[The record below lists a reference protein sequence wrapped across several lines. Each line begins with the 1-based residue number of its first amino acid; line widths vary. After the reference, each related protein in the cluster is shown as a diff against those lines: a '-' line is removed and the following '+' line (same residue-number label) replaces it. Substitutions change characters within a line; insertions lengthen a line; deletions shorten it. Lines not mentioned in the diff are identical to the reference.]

1 VNCRFRW
8 LIVVLFCLILVGCG
22 RDDSRKERKTLVFCS
37 DVDVTNI
44 NPYAASNLSEPSI
57 IEALFEG
64 LVAPDPATYQP
75 LPGVAD
81 RWSISENGKIYE
93 FHLRDNAR
101 WSNGDMIVAED
112 FVFTVNRALSL
123 KPSSPS
129 VELFFPIRNA
139 EKFYRR
145 QIKNF
150 NEVGI
155 HAIGK
160 HTLRIELERPLNSFI
175 YIVMQ
180 PCWYPL
186 NEEVCES
193 ISRYND
199 WNDFFFNIISN
210 GPFMV
215 IDRKAND
222 SVILE
227 KNPYYWDYEAVKLDE
242 IKFIVG
248 SNIIQSFNEFR
259 NGAINICAYNPQNSH
274 YSSDLIDKD
283 CIKSEIHFGC
293 FYLLLNTKKKPLD
306 DKRVRRA
313 LAIAIRRKA
322 LLDLLSMEE
331 VSAAYGLIPTFEPDY
346 KASNM
351 FEENPV
357 RAQELLAVAGYN
369 NGEDFPKIQLICS
382 GSKWQNIVC
391 TFIKD
396 ELKNALNIEVNID
409 YVKRDEFLAMRREGN
424 FDICCGDWY
433 GDYPD
438 PERFLR
444 LFSGKDQRDYYG
456 WHSDEYDKLLDVAYY
471 VRDDRERFM
480 LLKDAERLLMECMPV
495 IPLYFDSSL
504 YLIRKNIKG
513 WDSGLLIHQWKIIDV
528 EKQ

>member
-1 VNCRFRW
+1 M
-8 LIVVLFCLILVGCG
+8 VLFCLILVGCG
-22 RDDSRKERKTLVFCS
+22 RDDSEKERKTLIFCS

-64 LVAPDPATYQP
+64 LVVPDPITYQP

-81 RWSISENGKIYE
+81 RWSISESGKIYE

-112 FVFTVNRALSL
+112 FVFTAKRALSS
-123 KPSSPS
+123 KPSNPS

-139 EKFYRR
+139 ENFYRQEIR
-145 QIKNF
+145 DF

-175 YIVMQ
+175 CIVMQ

-193 ISRYND
+193 IDRYND

-210 GPFMV
+210 GPFIV
-215 IDRKAND
+215 IDKRANN
-222 SVILE
+222 SVILGR
-227 KNPYYWDYEAVKLDE
+227 NPYYWGYEAVKLDE
-242 IKFIVG
+242 INFIV
-248 SNIIQSFNEFR
+248 SSDIIQSLNMFR
-259 NGAINICAYNPQNSH
+259 NGIVDICAYNPQNLRHSF
-274 YSSDLIDKD
+274 DLVDED
-283 CIKSEIHFGC
+283 DVKSEVHFGC

-306 DKRVRRA
+306 DKRVRMA
-313 LAIAIRRKA
+313 LAIAISRKE
-322 LLDLLSMEE
+322 LLDLLSMGE
-331 VSAAYGLIPTFEPDY
+331 VSAAYGLIPTFGPDY
-346 KASNM
+346 KASKL
-351 FEENPV
+351 FEENPE
-357 RAQELLAVAGYN
+357 RAQELLAAAGYN
-369 NGEDFPKIQLICS
+369 NGEGFPKIRLICS

-391 TFIKD
+391 MFLKD
-396 ELKNALNIEVNID
+396 ELKYALNIEVDID
-409 YVKRDEFLAMRREGN
+409 CVERDEFLAMRREGD

-438 PERFLR
+438 PEKFLR
-444 LFSGKDQRDYYG
+444 LFSGKGQRAYCG
-456 WHSDEYDKLLDVAYY
+456 WYSDEYDELLNAAYY
-471 VRDDRERFM
+471 VRDDGERLR
-480 LLKDAERLLMECMPV
+480 LLRDAELLLMGDMPV

-504 YLIRKNIKG
+504 YLVRRNIKG
-513 WDSGLLIHQWKIIDV
+513 WDSGLLIHQWKTIDI
-528 EKQ
+528 EKE

>member
-1 VNCRFRW
+1 M
-8 LIVVLFCLILVGCG
+8 LFCLILVGCG
-22 RDDSRKERKTLVFCS
+22 KGDPKKEYKTLVFCS

-64 LVAPDPATYQP
+64 LVVPDSATYQP

-101 WSNGDMIVAED
+101 WSNGDMVAAED
-112 FVFTVNRALSL
+112 FVFTVKRALSS
-123 KPSSPS
+123 KPSTPS

-139 EKFYRR
+139 ENFYRQR
-145 QIKNF
+145 VKDF

-199 WNDFFFNIISN
+199 WNDFFFDVISN

-215 IDRKAND
+215 IDKKAND
-222 SVILE
+222 SVVLGR
-227 KNPYYWDYEAVKLDE
+227 NPYYWDYEAVKLDE
-242 IKFIVG
+242 INFIV
-248 SNIIQSFNEFR
+248 SSDVIQSLNMFR
-259 NGAINICAYNPQNSH
+259 SGVTDICVYNPQNSY
-274 YSSDLIDKD
+274 YSLDLVDED
-283 CIKSEIHFGC
+283 DIKSEIHFGC

-306 DKRVRRA
+306 DRRVRKA
-313 LAIAIRRKA
+313 LAIAIRRKV
-322 LLDLLSMEE
+322 LLDLLSMGE
-331 VSAAYGLIPTFEPDY
+331 VSAAYGLMPTFGPNY
-346 KASNM
+346 KVSKM
-351 FEENPV
+351 FEENPE
-357 RAQELLAVAGYN
+357 RAQELLAAAGYN
-369 NGEDFPKIQLICS
+369 NGENFPKMRLICN
-382 GSKWQNIVC
+382 GSEWQNIVC
-391 TFIKD
+391 MFLKD
-396 ELKNALNIEVNID
+396 ELKDILNIEVDID
-409 YVKRDEFLAMRREGN
+409 YVGRDEFLAMRRERN

-438 PERFLR
+438 PEKFLR
-444 LFSGKDQRDYYG
+444 LFSRESQQNYCG
-456 WHSDEYDKLLDVAYY
+456 WNSDEYNELLNMAYH
-471 VRDDRERFM
+471 VRDDRERFR
-480 LLKDAERLLMECMPV
+480 LLKDAEQLLVGDMPV

-504 YLIRKNIKG
+504 YLVRRNVKG
-513 WDSGLLIHQWKIIDV
+513 LDSGLLIHQWKAIDI
-528 EKQ
+528 EKE